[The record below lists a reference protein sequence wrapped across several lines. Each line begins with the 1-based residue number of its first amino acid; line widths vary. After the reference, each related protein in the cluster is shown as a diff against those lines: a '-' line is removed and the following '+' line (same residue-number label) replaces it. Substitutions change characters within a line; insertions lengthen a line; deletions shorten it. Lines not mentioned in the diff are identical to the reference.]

1 MCTKYF
7 MIDNLLE
14 DFHMAIDLRCY
25 GVERSS
31 LILPF
36 FLAKV
41 RLSCY
46 ISQIFT
52 RYVIVMY
59 MIQSQNAYT
68 PGQYSASCRTQ
79 ATRCQTITEHPTGQ
93 SSQSPQGFIKAE
105 TCGQCLVELKLPEAK
120 RSQSIL
126 L

>member
-68 PGQYSASCRTQ
+68 PDNCWTVLGFLLNSSCQRPNGRNKSYWPNFTN
-79 ATRCQTITEHPTGQ
+79 
-93 SSQSPQGFIKAE
+93 
-105 TCGQCLVELKLPEAK
+105 
-120 RSQSIL
+120 SIGYYN
-126 L
+126 